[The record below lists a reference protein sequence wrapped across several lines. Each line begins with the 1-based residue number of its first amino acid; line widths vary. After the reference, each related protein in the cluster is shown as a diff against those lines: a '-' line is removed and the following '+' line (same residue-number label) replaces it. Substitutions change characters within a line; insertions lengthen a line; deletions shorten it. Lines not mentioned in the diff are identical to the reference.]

1 MRILLPHE
9 ANKMKKIYGILGIF
23 LVVFIL
29 TAVMSSS
36 FLTPYNMERLIL
48 RTSLFGIISIGVAFV
63 IITSGIDLSIGSVIC
78 LIGCG
83 LPWLLTKMSLS
94 LPVAILV
101 VMITVVLIGLLH
113 GLLITKLKLQP
124 FVITLCGL
132 LMYRGITRGFTGDQT
147 QGFGQVFKGLRWL
160 GEGRVSIPGIPLE
173 TFGIPVPFFILLI
186 VAILA
191 SIFLNRT
198 IYGRYL
204 LALGRN
210 EQAARYS
217 GIHTDKMI
225 VMAYL
230 ICAGLAGLG
239 GVLFILDVNS
249 AQPVDFGN
257 FYELYA
263 IAAAVLGGCSLRGGQ
278 GTILGVV
285 IGAALMQI
293 LRNMITLVDW
303 IPTHIEYAVIGA
315 VILVGVVADEIV
327 KRVAAARKAAASR
340 N

>member
-1 MRILLPHE
+1 
-9 ANKMKKIYGILGIF
+9 
-23 LVVFIL
+23 
-29 TAVMSSS
+29 
-36 FLTPYNMERLIL
+36 
-48 RTSLFGIISIGVAFV
+48 
-63 IITSGIDLSIGSVIC
+63 
-78 LIGCG
+78 
-83 LPWLLTKMSLS
+83 
-94 LPVAILV
+94 
-101 VMITVVLIGLLH
+101 
-113 GLLITKLKLQP
+113 
-124 FVITLCGL
+124 
-132 LMYRGITRGFTGDQT
+132 
-147 QGFGQVFKGLRWL
+147 
-160 GEGRVSIPGIPLE
+160 
-173 TFGIPVPFFILLI
+173 
-186 VAILA
+186 
-191 SIFLNRT
+191 
-198 IYGRYL
+198 
-204 LALGRN
+204 
-210 EQAARYS
+210 
-217 GIHTDKMI
+217 MI

-285 IGAALMQI
+285 IGAALMQV

-315 VILVGVVADEIV
+315 VILVGVVADELV

>member
-1 MRILLPHE
+1 M
-9 ANKMKKIYGILGIF
+9 
-23 LVVFIL
+23 
-29 TAVMSSS
+29 
-36 FLTPYNMERLIL
+36 
-48 RTSLFGIISIGVAFV
+48 
-63 IITSGIDLSIGSVIC
+63 
-78 LIGCG
+78 
-83 LPWLLTKMSLS
+83 
-94 LPVAILV
+94 
-101 VMITVVLIGLLH
+101 IGLLH

-124 FVITLCGL
+124 FVVTLCGL
-132 LMYRGITRGFTGDQT
+132 LMYRGLTRGFTGDQT
-147 QGFGQVFKGLRWL
+147 QGFGQVFKELRWL
-160 GEGRVSIPGIPLE
+160 GEGRVALPGIPLE
-173 TFGIPVPFFILLI
+173 TFGLPVPFFILVL

-225 VMAYL
+225 VLAYL

-285 IGAALMQI
+285 IGAALMQV

-315 VILVGVVADEIV
+315 VILVGVVADEVV
-327 KRVAAARKAAASR
+327 KRVASSRQIAASR
-340 N
+340 Q